1 MSMPTFED
9 REKEF
14 EARFKH
20 DEELRFKV
28 TARRNR
34 MAGIWAAGKMGLSG
48 PAVEEYAR
56 SVVDAEFEG
65 GDPHVVEKLVA
76 DLAAKG
82 QTVTADQIKFELDH
96 FAATAQQ
103 QVMRE

>member
-1 MSMPTFED
+1 MPTFDD

-34 MAGIWAAGKMGLSG
+34 MAGIWAAGRMGLSG
-48 PAVEEYAR
+48 PAIEDYAR
-56 SVVDAEFEG
+56 SIVDAEFEG
-65 GDPHVVEKLVA
+65 GDPHVIEKLVA

-82 QTVTADQIKFELDH
+82 LSVTPDQIKFELDH
-96 FAATAQQ
+96 FAATARQQ
-103 QVMRE
+103 LMSE

>member
-1 MSMPTFED
+1 MATFKD

-20 DEELRFKV
+20 DQDFRFKV

-34 MAGIWAAGKMGLSG
+34 LLGLWAADRMGLSG
-48 PAVEEYAR
+48 DAADAYAKT
-56 SVVDAEFEG
+56 VVAAEFDRG
-65 GDPHVVEKLVA
+65 GDQHVMDKVAA

-82 QTVTADQIKFELDH
+82 QTVTADQIKFELEH
-96 FAATAQQ
+96 FAAKA
-103 QVMRE
+103 REQLMAE